1 MGTFYKGGNL
11 SKEDICHN
19 GNISCI
25 LYGELYTRYLN
36 KIENVQSKTHYK
48 ENLVFSQKGDV
59 ILPLSGETPLDISNS
74 AVIPSDRIALG
85 SDLLALRTTLNPL
98 FLSYEISGKR
108 KKQIAKLAQGK
119 TIVHSNP
126 KSIMNLEI
134 FYPSKEEQNEIINIL
149 DTLSRKIDIISNK
162 LNALKKYKK
171 GLQQRLFLRQNSLEY
186 LRLKEIVKFMPKS
199 KLSAG
204 LSISNGKYPF
214 FLSGDKTGKIN
225 DFLYEG
231 IYVIAN
237 DGGEAGFRTTQN
249 KFAYSDHCICFKAQ
263 TDYVTKNVYEY
274 LDLIKA
280 QITYIGFTG
289 SGLKN
294 IDRNYFE
301 NIKIPKIVL
310 QPIHAFNL
318 FNSLI
323 ERLNLKLTNLKL
335 MKKYLLRNL
344 FI

>member
-1 MGTFYKGGNL
+1 MLDKYDVG
-11 SKEDICHN
+11 I
-19 GNISCI
+19 ISP
-25 LYGELYTRYLN
+25 LYTCFRIKNSSINRYLSWYFKTSKWYRYIYLN
-36 KIENVQSKTHYK
+36 GDNGARGDRVSIKNVVFFDLPISIPQDLTECIEISRLLDLVQVK
-48 ENLVFSQKGDV
+48 L
-59 ILPLSGETPLDISNS
+59 
-74 AVIPSDRIALG
+74 
-85 SDLLALRTTLNPL
+85 TTL
-98 FLSYEISGKR
+98 
-108 KKQIAKLAQGK
+108 
-119 TIVHSNP
+119 
-126 KSIMNLEI
+126 
-134 FYPSKEEQNEIINIL
+134 KEKIN
-149 DTLSRKIDIISNK
+149 T
-162 LNALKKYKK
+162 LKKYKK

>member
-1 MGTFYKGGNL
+1 MVGGGTPSTKIANFWQ
-11 SKEDICHN
+11 
-19 GNISCI
+19 GNIPWISSSDLVENNIYKINITRHISEDAVKHSSTKLISPKSI
-25 LYGELYTRYLN
+25 LVVTRVGLG
-36 KIENVQSKTHYK
+36 KIAVAEKT
-48 ENLVFSQKGDV
+48 LCTSQDFTSLFSQNVNPYYFAYLIQKTINNEKSQGSTIKG
-59 ILPLSGETPLDISNS
+59 IS
-74 AVIPSDRIALG
+74 
-85 SDLLALRTTLNPL
+85 
-98 FLSYEISGKR
+98 SYEIA
-108 KKQIAKLAQGK
+108 KKTL
-119 TIVHSNP
+119 S
-126 KSIMNLEI
+126 
-134 FYPSKEEQNEIINIL
+134 YPLIDEQNKVFKFINAI
-149 DTLSRKIDIISNK
+149 DRKIGIVEDK
-162 LNALKKYKK
+162 LSTLKKYKK